1 MVGLQGK
8 CCATFCHIQECR
20 FRSWIILDMFP
31 ALILHCSVPESRSQY
46 DPGTQQSSN
55 FLHYTNAEGWTW
67 NTYLVLGVFP
77 PFTSQKNNMFQT
89 NPGTPQYFPSLYVFR
104 CMLLC
109 CDWGIS
115 SFTLTSC
122 FPKQLNPEEETPSR
136 QWNKKRN
143 RTNIYDMEKFMKL
156 HFSSHVCH
164 AASFANKD
172 THWSGQII
180 SFHQPRC
187 PWNKGISL
195 PQLPFGARP
204 RDVAIVWPDWF
215 NLQLLEPF
223 IDSLNCPPGL
233 VQRPWLCKDELSRSP
248 SSVVAICMQYESI
261 WYIFVCVYTYVYVH
275 VSYFCS
281 YLWYLTYLYV
291 FH

>member
-1 MVGLQGK
+1 MNMEYLPCSRGLP
-8 CCATFCHIQECR
+8 TFYK
-20 FRSWIILDMFP
+20 P
-31 ALILHCSVPESRSQY
+31 
-46 DPGTQQSSN
+46 
-55 FLHYTNAEGWTW
+55 
-67 NTYLVLGVFP
+67 
-77 PFTSQKNNMFQT
+77 KNMFQT

-187 PWNKGISL
+187 PWNKKMSL
-195 PQLPFGARP
+195 TFHDHLGAQNSCE
-204 RDVAIVWPDWF
+204 VAIILPET
-215 NLQLLEPF
+215 L
-223 IDSLNCPPGL
+223 
-233 VQRPWLCKDELSRSP
+233 
-248 SSVVAICMQYESI
+248 
-261 WYIFVCVYTYVYVH
+261 
-275 VSYFCS
+275 
-281 YLWYLTYLYV
+281 
-291 FH
+291 